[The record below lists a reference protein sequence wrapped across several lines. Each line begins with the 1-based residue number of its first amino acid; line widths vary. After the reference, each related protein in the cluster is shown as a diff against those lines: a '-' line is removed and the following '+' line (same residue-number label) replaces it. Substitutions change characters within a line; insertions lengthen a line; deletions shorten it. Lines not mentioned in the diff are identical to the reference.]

1 MGSHLIKWLYKLAP
15 KQFNSLV
22 YETDQNRLDWRE
34 HCEIGFIDSDGT
46 KYWRYKPDYKMP
58 IQRMSYVDT
67 LKLQYIQAWGAT
79 EQKLFDE
86 RLDEL
91 FKELERDKG
100 LGSYYK
106 KLANLKSLL
115 DEKRLRESHIIQ
127 TDILIEMVACLLIRD
142 DENPTEVNEQVL
154 KQKVETFKKKVNFN
168 FLKQM
173 HILEWMGLSHLTEK
187 EFSQLWDLS
196 QQHIS
201 KKVQRLKSI
210 TKE

>member
-1 MGSHLIKWLYKLAP
+1 MNKFINWLYSLAP
-15 KQFNSLV
+15 RQFNALV
-22 YETDQNRLDWRE
+22 YETTMNHKDWRE
-34 HCEIGFIDSDGT
+34 HCEVAFIDTDGT

-67 LKLQYIQAWGAT
+67 LKLQYVQAWGAQ
-79 EQKLFDE
+79 EQQLFDQ
-86 RLDEL
+86 RLDDL
-91 FKELERDKG
+91 FQELEKDKG

-115 DEKRLRESHIIQ
+115 DEKRMRESHIIQ

-142 DENPTEVNEQVL
+142 DENPTEVNEKVL
-154 KQKVETFKKKVNFN
+154 AQKVETFKKKVNFS

-196 QQHIS
+196 QKHLSQKIN
-201 KKVQRLKSI
+201 RLNSI